1 MNKHFIRTA
10 DQETANILKSIGFPQ
25 VGYTKGIYTF
35 ANCSSWSYVK
45 KKYKLNTTNFLFLCN
60 C

>member
-35 ANCSSWSYVK
+35 ANCSSLSFANVNIDTPL
-45 KKYKLNTTNFLFLCN
+45 YKFCD
-60 C
+60 

>member
-1 MNKHFIRTA
+1 MLHIALCDDNPASI
-10 DQETANILKSIGFPQ
+10 EILEKYFDILNDSTIDYDVYF
-25 VGYTKGIYTF
+25 
-35 ANCSSWSYVK
+35 SWSYVK